1 MPTFEESLQKS
12 YDERLNTLAKI
23 KARSL
28 GADGLQLT
36 AMTVLTYAQLEGG
49 AKDLCAYT
57 IRQVNLR
64 NLQIGELAP
73 RLLQWRNPAELDRFK
88 SSSNFEVLTS
98 ISPFANALQRKVKIR
113 SINRRYEF
121 NQMSWEAL
129 KTIYRGF
136 GLDDS
141 SVSHRASEVDQLV
154 EARNQ
159 AAHYG
164 VLPTFAS
171 AMAEAQLRA
180 NVAAVEDVLTDLT
193 IQLLSF
199 FANRMHLR

>member
-12 YDERLNTLAKI
+12 YDERLNTLARI

-49 AKDLCAYT
+49 TKDICSYT
-57 IRQVNLR
+57 IRQINLR

-73 RLLQWRNPAELDRFK
+73 RLLQWRNPADLDRFK
-88 SSSNFEVLTS
+88 SALNFEVLAA
-98 ISPFANALQRKVKIR
+98 ISPFATALQRRVKIR

-121 NQMSWEAL
+121 NQMSWESL

-136 GLDDS
+136 GLQSS
-141 SVSHRASEVDQLV
+141 SVSHHASEIDQLV
-154 EARNQ
+154 EARNL

-164 VLPTFAS
+164 VLPSLAS
-171 AMAEAQLRA
+171 AMAEAQLRT
-180 NVAAVEDVLTDLT
+180 NVVVVEDVLTDLT
-193 IQLLSF
+193 IQLLPF
-199 FANRMHLR
+199 FANKMHLR